1 MKMLLYSVIL
11 FFNMPFFMYA
21 MSVSAANAGTSSEN
35 VQALCATCA
44 NCTCEYGLMI
54 DCKKAAAMYC
64 AFFCS
69 AETVTQSKL
78 CTQETQYNQPEI
90 FPTTLKRTRK
100 YDNLCL
106 LVSYNYQKSN
116 KISSPVLKRALKRT
130 KNYDNLC
137 HLVS

>member
-21 MSVSAANAGTSSEN
+21 MSVSAATCGTSSDN
-35 VQALCATCA
+35 VQAVCATCA
-44 NCTCEYGLMI
+44 NCTCEYGLSI

-64 AFFCS
+64 AFFYS
-69 AETVTQSKL
+69 SETVARSKL
-78 CTQETQYNQPEI
+78 CTQESQHNQPKI

-106 LVSYNYQKSN
+106 LVSCNHRKPH
-116 KISSPVLKRALKRT
+116 KISPTGLRRT
-130 KNYDNLC
+130 KKYDNLC
-137 HLVS
+137 HLGY